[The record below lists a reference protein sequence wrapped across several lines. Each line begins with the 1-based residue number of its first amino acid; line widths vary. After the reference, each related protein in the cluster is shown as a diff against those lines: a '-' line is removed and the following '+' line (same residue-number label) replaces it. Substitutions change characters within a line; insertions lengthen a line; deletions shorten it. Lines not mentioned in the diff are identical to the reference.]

1 MTRRNPWSLILVLS
15 LVLGGFS
22 ACSEKKAEGGESA
35 AEEGSSDAESADES
49 DAKSADEAAEKSK
62 EGGEE
67 GASKAESPAEAKEG
81 EAEATHAEPASA
93 EGAVEKGAAEAKLKE
108 MGPEEEAAV
117 KKRCGDA
124 FDNTVNI
131 MQTAGAPPKI
141 VAQMRQQRD
150 KTVTSC
156 LEQAKID
163 PSGARMIDCMLAA
176 RLPADIQTCTRKY
189 GNIKPLKPPKGV
201 GHEDH

>member
-1 MTRRNPWSLILVLS
+1 MKRLTRWTYLLTLAAA
-15 LVLGGFS
+15 LCLAS
-22 ACSEKKAEGGESA
+22 ACGKGDGAA
-35 AEEGSSDAESADES
+35 AESGVNSDAEVQDES
-49 DAKSADEAAEKSK
+49 DAKAADEKAGADEASK
-62 EGGEE
+62 DKAPKDDAAKAAGE
-67 GASKAESPAEAKEG
+67 GADK
-81 EAEATHAEPASA
+81 ASA
-93 EGAVEKGAAEAKLKE
+93 EDPQKAPTAAEGKVAEGTEAKLKE

-141 VAQMRQQRD
+141 VAQMRQQRE
-150 KTVTSC
+150 KTVASC

-163 PSGARMIDCMLAA
+163 PSGAKMIDCMLAA
-176 RLPADIQTCTRKY
+176 RLPIDIQTCTRKF

-201 GHEDH
+201 GPEGK